1 MTPFLLMTVAVA
13 GILGLLVLVLKYK
26 FQPFVALML
35 VSIVVALVAGVK
47 PTSLVSTIEG
57 GMGKTLGHI
66 AIIIALGAMIGR
78 IIELSGG
85 AEVLA
90 QTLIRRFGGRRTP
103 LALAAAGF
111 IVGIPVFF
119 EVGVI
124 IFMPL
129 AYGVA
134 RATRKPL
141 LMFALPMCAAL
152 LSVHAFLPPHPGAVA
167 AASQLGADLGR
178 VLMFGLPIVAL
189 LCLIGY
195 LVAGRI
201 TRRAYPMADDV
212 RAEVYGPHVTNAD
225 LVNWAK
231 DDYSTTTT
239 PTAPGAVHEL
249 VAEESATTL
258 AATLPAA
265 PAPAF
270 GLVLAL
276 ILLPIVLILAGT
288 LVPPLLPAGSLLRD
302 TLLVLGAPLVALLLD
317 TMLCAWFLG
326 SRRGWSRN
334 QVSDV
339 IGSALPGVAMV
350 ILIAGAGGVFG
361 NVLVNTGIGAVVSN
375 ALRTTGLPILALG
388 FLLSVLLRAVQGST
402 TVALVTTA
410 GILTPMVATFHLSPN
425 HLALLCLAVGG
436 GGLAMSHV
444 NDAGFWIFTK
454 LAGLSVGDGLR
465 TWTFLVTLLG
475 TLGFLMTLLLW
486 PFV

>member
-1 MTPFLLMTVAVA
+1 MTPFLLMTIAVA
-13 GILGLLVLVLKYK
+13 GIVALLVLVLKFK

-47 PTSLVSTIEG
+47 PSALVSTIEG

-78 IIELSGG
+78 VIELSGG

-103 LALAAAGF
+103 LALAVAGF

-141 LMFALPMCAAL
+141 LIFALPMCAAL

-178 VLMFGLPIVAL
+178 VLMFGLPMVAV

-195 LVAGRI
+195 AVAGRI
-201 TRRAYPMADDV
+201 TRRTYPMADDV
-212 RAEVYGPHVTNAD
+212 RAEVYGPNVSNAD
-225 LVNWAK
+225 LVAWGNG
-231 DDYSTTTT
+231 DYAHTASHA
-239 PTAPGAVHEL
+239 APGTL

-258 AATLPAA
+258 AAKLPPA
-265 PAPAF
+265 PAPGF
-270 GLVLAL
+270 GLIVAL
-276 ILLPIVLILAGT
+276 ILLPIVLILVGT

-317 TMLCAWFLG
+317 TLLCAWLLG
-326 SRRGWSRN
+326 SRRGWSRA

-410 GILTPMVATFHLSPN
+410 SILTPMVAEFHLSPN
-425 HLALLCLAVGG
+425 HLALLCLAMGG

-475 TLGFLMTLLLW
+475 VLGFLMTLALW